1 MKSPVTFVSFLCAA
15 LLTISAFSPTFAADT
30 YPSRPIKL
38 VVPFGAGAT
47 ADIVAR
53 MMGELIAK
61 DLNATVVVENK
72 PGAGGTIGAA
82 TVATAAA
89 DGYTLV
95 LGTIASH
102 GISTIMM
109 QNVTYDPVKDFEPIM
124 LVANVPNML
133 VVNKDIPVSTPAEFV
148 AYAKSKG
155 QLDFTSAGVGT
166 TSELAGE
173 FMRMELGVPLVH
185 VPYKEGGA
193 ALTDVIAGRVP
204 VMIWQTAPLK
214 PQIEAQTIK
223 PIAALTAKR
232 IADFPNVPTLS
243 ETLLPNFNSS
253 AWFGIL
259 APAGTPKPIVDRL
272 YQALL
277 RQIKAPDVQER
288 LRNLAL
294 EPATEGPDAFR
305 QVITN
310 DVARWRKVL
319 AQMQPKQ

>member
-1 MKSPVTFVSFLCAA
+1 MQYFITVIRSLCIA
-15 LLTISAFSPTFAADT
+15 LLLIGAVKPAFAEDV

-38 VVPFGAGAT
+38 VVPFGAGT
-47 ADIVAR
+47 TSDIIAR
-53 MMGELIAK
+53 MIGELIAK
-61 DLNATVVVENK
+61 DTGGTVIVENK

-82 TVATAAA
+82 TVATAAP

-133 VVNKDIPVSTPAEFV
+133 VVNKDIPVSSPAEFV

-173 FMRMELGVPLVH
+173 FIRMELGAPLVH
-185 VPYKEGGA
+185 VPYKEGAA

-214 PQIEAQTIK
+214 PQIVAGTIK

-232 IADFPNVPTLS
+232 IDDFPNIPTLS
-243 ETLLPNFNSS
+243 ETLLPGFDSS

-259 APAGTPKPIVDRL
+259 APAGTPKPIIDRL
-272 YQALL
+272 YQALS
-277 RQIKAPDVQER
+277 RQMKAPQVQAR
-288 LRNLAL
+288 LRGLAL
-294 EPATEGPDAFR
+294 EPATSGPDEFR
-305 QVITN
+305 KVIV
-310 DVARWRKVL
+310 DDLARWRKVL
-319 AQMQPKQ
+319 VQLQSKQ

>member
-1 MKSPVTFVSFLCAA
+1 MKLRNALFRCLYVAFVMVATLK
-15 LLTISAFSPTFAADT
+15 PTLADDS

-61 DLNATVVVENK
+61 DLAGTVVVENK

-82 TVATAAA
+82 TVATAAP

-109 QNVTYDPVKDFEPIM
+109 QNVTYDPVKDFAPIM

-133 VVNKDIPVSTPAEFV
+133 VVNKDIPVSTPAEFI

-173 FMRMELGVPLVH
+173 SIRMELGAPLVH
-185 VPYKEGGA
+185 VPYKEGGT

-214 PQIEAQTIK
+214 PQIEAGSIK

-232 IADFPNVPTLS
+232 IDDFPNVPTLS
-243 ETLLPNFNSS
+243 ETLLPGFDSS

-259 APAGTPKPIVDRL
+259 APAGTPAPIINRL
-272 YQALL
+272 HDALL
-277 RQIKAPDVQER
+277 RQMKAPEVQER
-288 LRNLAL
+288 LRGLAL
-294 EPATEGPDAFR
+294 EPATDGPAEFR
-305 QVITN
+305 KIIT
-310 DVARWRKVL
+310 DDLVRWRKVL
-319 AQMQPKQ
+319 VQIQPKQ